1 MSNNKPGRE
10 PLSIEQIDTALE
22 DLDGWRF
29 DDDTISRVFEFNSFR
44 EAIGFIVRLSF
55 EAEELN
61 HHPELSNVYN
71 HVHVALSTHDAG
83 DVVTPLDIEL
93 ARRINLISWV

>member
-29 DDDTISRVFEFNSFR
+29 DDDTISRVFEFHSFR
-44 EAIGFIVRLSF
+44 EAIGFIVRISF

-71 HVHVALSTHDAG
+71 QVHMALSTHDAG
-83 DVVTPLDIEL
+83 DMVTALDIEL